1 MRPSWSVWP
10 CMLYSCARNSLTPI
24 RPGGA
29 STVGETQASGRV
41 AYRRQDKGKGWD
53 GIVDLMGT
61 SLGVG
66 WRRMTSGLT
75 KKR

>member
-1 MRPSWSVWP
+1 
-10 CMLYSCARNSLTPI
+10 MLCSSARSSLTPT

-53 GIVDLMGT
+53 GTVGLMGT
-61 SLGVG
+61 TSLCAG
-66 WRRMTSGLT
+66 WRMTSGLT